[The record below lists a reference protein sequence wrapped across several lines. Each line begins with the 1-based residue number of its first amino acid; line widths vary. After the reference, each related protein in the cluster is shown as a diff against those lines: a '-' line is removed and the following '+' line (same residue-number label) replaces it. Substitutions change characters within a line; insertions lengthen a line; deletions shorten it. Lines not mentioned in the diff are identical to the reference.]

1 MLKNQQS
8 KRQIECAKMLEEAL
22 SRPGVREAMEV
33 YEKYRSLQERN
44 KKADTSQSHF
54 TEPEGKAR
62 VASSTAS
69 NNLEV
74 NATAHAF
81 THSTVI
87 KIFENHMDRAFMRL
101 HAPAAN

>member
-8 KRQIECAKMLEEAL
+8 KRQIECEKTLEKAL
-22 SRPGVREAMEV
+22 LRPGVREAMEV

-44 KKADTSQSHF
+44 NKVDTSQSHF
-54 TEPEGKAR
+54 TEPERKAR

-74 NATAHAF
+74 NPTAHAF
-81 THSTVI
+81 THSTLI
-87 KIFENHMDRAFMRL
+87 KIVEDHMDRAFIRL
-101 HAPAAN
+101 HAPSAN